1 MIGYLFLSIA
11 LIAGVTKGYCGKRI
25 SGKITTLADSALVNT
40 VRMFLCIV
48 IGLLLLFVQEGFSS
62 LEVSRTT
69 LLISMLSGVCSALF
83 VISWLF
89 AVKQSAYMMVEVFLL
104 VGTVIPIA
112 LSFMLFDEKIRP
124 IQGVGLVVLFIAVYI
139 MSTYNVSVKG
149 KMTLKAMIPLI
160 VAGAAN
166 GFADFSQK
174 MFVRIDGAD
183 SVSAFNLYT
192 YVFAAAVLL
201 IFYIFNRI
209 KSGRTDGEDGGF
221 KKLYRLLGFVFVMSV
236 CLYLNSYFKTLAG
249 GYISA
254 TQLYPLNQGAAVI
267 LSLLMSSIFFKE
279 KINWKCIIG
288 ICLAFVALMFINLF

>member
-40 VRMFLCIV
+40 ARMFLCIA
-48 IGLLLLFVQEGFSS
+48 IGMVLLFAQEGFSS
-62 LEVSRTT
+62 LAVSPTT

-112 LSFMLFDEKIRP
+112 LSFFAFGEGIRP
-124 IQGVGLVVLFIAVYI
+124 IQGVGLAILFVAVYI
-139 MSTYNVSVKG
+139 MSTYNVSIKG
-149 KMTLKAMIPLI
+149 KMTLGSMLPLI
-160 VAGAAN
+160 IAGAAN

-174 MFVRIDGAD
+174 LFGKSGVSD
-183 SVSAFNLYT
+183 SASAFNLYT

-201 IFYIFNRI
+201 IFYIFNRS
-209 KSGRTDGEDGGF
+209 KSQSTQSENSGF
-221 KKLYRLLGFVFVMSV
+221 KKLWRLLGYVFVMSV
-236 CLYLNSYFKTLAG
+236 CLYMNSYFKTLAS
-249 GYISA
+249 YHIDA
-254 TQLYPLNQGAAVI
+254 TELYPLNQGAAVI

-279 KINWKCIIG
+279 KINLKCIVG
-288 ICLAFVALMFINLF
+288 ICLAFVALMFINLL

>member
-40 VRMFLCIV
+40 VRMFFCIV

-69 LLISMLSGVCSALF
+69 LLISMLSGICSALF

-112 LSFMLFDEKIRP
+112 LSFLLFDEKIRP
-124 IQGVGLVVLFIAVYI
+124 IQCIGLVILFIAVYI
-139 MSTYNVSVKG
+139 MSTYNVSIKG
-149 KMTLKAMIPLI
+149 KMTFKTMLPLI

-183 SVSAFNLYT
+183 SVSVFNLYT

-201 IFYIFNRI
+201 MFYVFNRV
-209 KSGRTDGEDGGF
+209 KSGRAEGEESGF
-221 KKLYRLLGFVFVMSV
+221 KKLSRLLGYVLVMSV
-236 CLYLNSYFKTLAG
+236 CLYMNSYFKTLSG
-249 GYISA
+249 SYISA

-279 KINWKCIIG
+279 KINKKCIIG
-288 ICLAFVALMFINLF
+288 ICLAFVALMFINLL

>member
-40 VRMFLCIV
+40 VRMFFCIV

-69 LLISMLSGVCSALF
+69 LLISMLSGICSALF

-112 LSFMLFDEKIRP
+112 LSLVLFDEKIRLV
-124 IQGVGLVVLFIAVYI
+124 QCVGLVILFVAVYI
-139 MSTYNVSVKG
+139 MSTYNVSIKG
-149 KMTLKAMIPLI
+149 KMTFKAMIPLI

-174 MFVRIDGAD
+174 MFVRVGGVD

-201 IFYIFNRI
+201 VFYLFNRA
-209 KSGRTDGEDGGF
+209 KGGAQGEGGGL
-221 KKLYRLLGFVFVMSV
+221 KKLFGLLGFVFVMSV
-236 CLYLNSYFKTLAG
+236 CLYMNSYFKTLAG

-279 KINWKCIIG
+279 KVNLKCILG
-288 ICLAFVALMFINLF
+288 IVLAFVALMFINLL